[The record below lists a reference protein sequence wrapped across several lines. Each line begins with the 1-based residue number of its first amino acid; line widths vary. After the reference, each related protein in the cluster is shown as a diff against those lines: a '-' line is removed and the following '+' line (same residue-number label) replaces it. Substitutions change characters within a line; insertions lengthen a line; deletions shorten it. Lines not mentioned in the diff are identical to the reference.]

1 MKRTRT
7 ILIAS
12 LATVAVAVTAIAL
25 VFTLF
30 PGSADATHSWGGY
43 HWARTS
49 NPFTIKLGNNLQTGT
64 SNGYD
69 WNTHL
74 TQTSS
79 DWTKSTVMDTTI
91 VAGGSTAR
99 RCRATAGRV
108 EVCNYTYGNNGWL
121 GLASISIT
129 GGTHIT
135 QGTVKVNDTYFN
147 TPTYDNTAEREHVM
161 CQEVG
166 HTFGLDH
173 QDTSGASLNTCMD
186 YYHNT
191 SNSDTKSTTPNQH
204 DYDELGII
212 YAHLDSTTTIGA
224 APASAPAEIDS
235 DSPAEWGKLVHGA
248 ANGHAATYVRDFGHG
263 NAVVTF
269 VIFAN

>member
-1 MKRTRT
+1 MKRRTRS

-12 LATVAVAVTAIAL
+12 LATLVIGLTTVAL
-25 VFTLF
+25 VFALF
-30 PGSADATHSWGGY
+30 PAGTANANHSWGGY

-64 SNGYD
+64 SNGYN

-74 TQTSS
+74 NQTSS
-79 DWTKSTVMDTTI
+79 DWSKSTVMDTTI
-91 VAGGSTAR
+91 VAGGTTPR
-99 RCRATAGRV
+99 RCRATSGRV

-121 GLASISIT
+121 GLASISVT

-147 TPTYDNTAEREHVM
+147 TSTYNNTAEREHVM

-204 DYDELGII
+204 DYDELVTI
-212 YAHLDSTTTIGA
+212 YTHLDSFSTIGA
-224 APASAPAEIDS
+224 APSAALTLNS
-235 DSPAEWGKLVHGA
+235 DSPAEWGKLIHKSADGRE
-248 ANGHAATYVRDFGHG
+248 ATYVRDFGHG
-263 NAVVTF
+263 NFVVTF
-269 VIFAN
+269 VIFA